1 VSGVL
6 ILLWMLLAAIAFL
19 GLIGVTIMGFGF
31 FISLFVNLLLLP
43 LRIVLWVLRGLFGI
57 L

>member
-1 VSGVL
+1 MLVL
-6 ILLWMLLAAIAFL
+6 VWMLFAVLVFL

-31 FISLFVNLLLLP
+31 LIGMLVNLLLLP
-43 LRIVLWVLRGLFGI
+43 LRIILWIIRGLFGV

>member
-1 VSGVL
+1 ML

-31 FISLFVNLLLLP
+31 FISMFVNLLLLP
-43 LRIVLWVLRGLFGI
+43 LRIILWVLRGLFGI